1 MTVKKSPILV
11 LHDLDTVRAEL
22 VIARETA
29 DARQRA
35 GLGAA
40 LAIVEQHWATTDEQ
54 RTREWARRVLRT
66 AGVDPASDHVRA
78 VRTLRRAVP
87 GLGLVTA
94 NSLVTSVRSQR

>member
-1 MTVKKSPILV
+1 MTTKKSPILV

-22 VIARETA
+22 VIACATA

-40 LAIVEQHWATTDEQ
+40 LAIVEHHWTTTDAQ
-54 RTREWARRVLRT
+54 RTREWARRVLRD
-66 AGVDPASDHVRA
+66 ADVDPANDHVRA
-78 VRTLRRAVP
+78 VRTLRQAVP

-94 NSLVTSVRSQR
+94 NNLVLSVRSRR